1 MRKIIAFLMAS
12 TDGYYE
18 GPDRAFDWPV
28 VDGDFNEFAAA
39 QLDEADTLL
48 FGRATYTDM
57 AAYWPGADATQDDSG
72 VATRMNG
79 TPKVVVSRTLTT
91 ADWPVTTIISGDG
104 QTGLAALKQQP
115 GRGILLLGSSAL
127 AASLLPSGLIDELR
141 IMMSPI
147 VLGGGKS
154 LLHTAEKRASLE
166 LLSARPFRSGNVL
179 LTYRPLPG

>member
-1 MRKIIAFLMAS
+1 MRKIIAFLMTS

-18 GPDRAFDWPV
+18 GPGRAFDWPV
-28 VDGDFNEFAAA
+28 VDAEFNEFASA

-48 FGRATYTDM
+48 FGRATYAGLAT
-57 AAYWPGADATQDDSG
+57 YWPGIDAAHDGSG
-72 VATRMNG
+72 VAARMNG

-91 ADWPVTTIISGDG
+91 ADWPVTTVISGDVE
-104 QTGLAALKQQP
+104 TELAALKQQP

-127 AASLLPSGLIDELR
+127 TASLLPSGLIDELK
-141 IMMSPI
+141 IMVSPV

>member
-28 VDGDFNEFAAA
+28 IDDDFNEFAVA
-39 QLDEADTLL
+39 QLDEANTLL
-48 FGRATYTDM
+48 FGRATYADM
-57 AAYWPGADATQDDSG
+57 AAYWPSADAAQDDSG
-72 VATRMNG
+72 VTVRMNG
-79 TPKVVVSRTLTT
+79 TPKIVVSRTLTT
-91 ADWPVTTIISGDG
+91 ADWPVTTVISGNAV
-104 QTGLAALKQQP
+104 TELAALKQQP

-141 IMMSPI
+141 IMVSPV

-154 LLHTAEKRASLE
+154 LLHTAEKRTSLE